1 MLDMKS
7 VTTGLELYRMAWVHF
22 CGAWRRA
29 MAQSPL
35 NHASETTAL
44 HNSITTTLS
53 VTRRWDRAE
62 VRENSRRM
70 LEVKHCTCAKRAKQL
85 SSNRYLIHLS
95 RPLDW
100 LSLRSPNEIHFSRIE
115 HRRADCRLGHTNI
128 LWLGPIGDLRVDK
141 HLQVCR
147 HIFTLMSF

>member
-1 MLDMKS
+1 MVTDKSLLFSLWAKLIPFNPPSMLDMKS
-7 VTTGLELYRMAWVHF
+7 VTTGLELRRVWVHF

-29 MAQSPL
+29 MTQSAL
-35 NHASETTAL
+35 NHASGTTAL
-44 HNSITTTLS
+44 RNSITTTLS

-100 LSLRSPNEIHFSRIE
+100 LSLRSPNEIHFSQIE
-115 HRRADCRLGHTNI
+115 HRRADCSLGHTI
-128 LWLGPIGDLRVDK
+128 LYYID
-141 HLQVCR
+141 
-147 HIFTLMSF
+147 